1 MESIVTLIETISGFI
16 WGGTWGDA
24 RILPVGP
31 LAIVLL
37 GTGLYMMVRL
47 AGRPLLRFIPALKE
61 VWAGRKAQGDDGAI
75 TPWQAL
81 STALSGQVGTGNLAG
96 VATAL
101 TLGGPGAIFWMW
113 IVALFGMAL
122 AFSES
127 SLAIKFREK
136 DEYGRI
142 NGGPMYYIKNGL
154 GKGWGWLAVIFCLGT
169 LFSAMATGSMI
180 QANSITEAATEL
192 TNVQFGLGV
201 PTWVFGLIIAGL
213 VFAVIIGGIQSI
225 GSVAGKV
232 VPTMAALYVLI
243 AFIVLCMNAS
253 LVPGA
258 FGEIFGSAFGFR
270 EAVGG
275 AAGYGMMQAVRFG
288 IARGL
293 FSNEAGQG
301 SAPIAHAAAQTRNP
315 VQQGEIAMIGVFIDT
330 MIICTMTALVILTVQ
345 GDFKRNPALIA
356 ANNCVDNEY
365 VMMPAK
371 PGQDGV
377 AADKLERFAVGDLF
391 PSAYSADRAASYA
404 KYGSDAAAVL
414 NSCAVEVDTRIATLS
429 AIDAPTKADMK
440 ALKTAQRTKL
450 SLSEQTFAAVN
461 PAPVVDYGLETIL
474 DLIATADNEAADNE
488 ARTAARAQLDEINT
502 ELEAPLNALMLDVK
516 HAWETD
522 ANSAAVTTRAYA
534 EAIPGFG
541 AFIVPVALFFF
552 AFTTIIGWSYYG
564 EQAATYL
571 LGEWAT
577 HPFRYLW
584 VIVVFAGAMVTNTD
598 ALWLLGDIANASM
611 AFPNLIAICALSAVV
626 IAMHRKNGDPDTEDG
641 NTTLID
647 RSETDTSA

>member
-1 MESIVTLIETISGFI
+1 MESIVGVIQNVSDLI
-16 WGGTWGDA
+16 WGGTWGDTV
-24 RILPVGP
+24 IFPYQIGP

-37 GTGLYMMVRL
+37 GTGLFMMVRIG
-47 AGRPLLRFIPALKE
+47 ARPLMRFVPALKE
-61 VWAGRKAQGDDGAI
+61 VWDGRKAQGEDGAI

-113 IVALFGMAL
+113 VTALFGMAL

-127 SLAIKFREK
+127 SLALKYRET

-180 QANSITEAATEL
+180 QANSITEAAMEL
-192 TNVQFGLGV
+192 SNNQMGLGI
-201 PTWVFGLIIAGL
+201 PNWAFGIVIAVL
-213 VFAVIIGGIQSI
+213 VFAVIIGGIKSI

-232 VPTMAALYVLI
+232 VPVMAALYVLI
-243 AFIVLCMNAS
+243 AFCVLVVNAP

-258 FGEIFGSAFGFR
+258 FMEIITSAFGFR

-301 SAPIAHAAAQTRNP
+301 SAPIAHAAAQTKNP
-315 VQQGEIAMIGVFIDT
+315 VMQGEIAMIGVFIDT
-330 MIICTMTALVILTVQ
+330 IIICTMTALVILTVQ
-345 GDFKRNPALIA
+345 GDFKRSPSLIT
-356 ANNCVDNEY
+356 ANVCAD
-365 VMMPAK
+365 A
-371 PGQDGV
+371 GV
-377 AADKLERFAVGDLF
+377 ALPGELTVGDLF
-391 PSAYSADRAASYA
+391 PSAYEEGREEKITNNGALAASYLTSCA
-404 KYGSDAAAVL
+404 ATGIDVPANSLAAASDPNVL
-414 NSCAVEVDTRIATLS
+414 I
-429 AIDAPTKADMK
+429 
-440 ALKTAQRTKL
+440 
-450 SLSEQTFAAVN
+450 
-461 PAPVVDYGLETIL
+461 
-474 DLIATADNEAADNE
+474 
-488 ARTAARAQLDEINT
+488 
-502 ELEAPLNALMLDVK
+502 DVK

-522 ANSAAVTTRAYA
+522 ASSSAITTRAYA
-534 EAIPGFG
+534 EAIPMVG

-564 EQAATYL
+564 EQAVTYL
-571 LGEWAT
+571 IGEWAT

-584 VIVVFAGAMVTNTD
+584 VIVVFLGTLATD
-598 ALWLLGDIANASM
+598 YTDYLWLLGDIANASM
-611 AFPNLIAICALSAVV
+611 AFPNLIAIIALSGVV
-626 IAMHRKNGDPDTEDG
+626 VAMHKAGDDPDHAHPV
-641 NTTLID
+641 ID
-647 RSETDTSA
+647 KSQPGESEE

>member
-1 MESIVTLIETISGFI
+1 MDSIVHVIELIAGFI
-16 WGGTWGDA
+16 WGGTWDET
-24 RILPVGP
+24 RLLPVGP

-37 GTGLYMMVRL
+37 GTGLYMMIRL
-47 AGRPLLRFIPALKE
+47 GGRPLRRFFPALRE
-61 VWAGRKAQGDDGAI
+61 VWAGRKAQGEDGAI

-101 TLGGPGAIFWMW
+101 TVGGPGAIFWMW
-113 IVALFGMAL
+113 VVALFGMAL

-127 SLAIKFREK
+127 SLALKYRET

-154 GKGWGWLAVIFCLGT
+154 GKGWGWLAVIFCIGT

-180 QANSITEAATEL
+180 QANSITEAANEL
-192 TNVQFGLGV
+192 VNVQNGFNV
-201 PTWVFGLIIAGL
+201 PNWVFGVIIASL
-213 VFAVIIGGIQSI
+213 VFAVIIGGIKSI

-232 VPTMAALYVLI
+232 VPVMAALYVLI
-243 AFIVLCMNAS
+243 AFIVLVMNAP

-258 FGEIFGSAFGFR
+258 FMEIIGSAFGFR

-301 SAPIAHAAAQTRNP
+301 SAPIAHAAAKTKNP
-315 VQQGEIAMIGVFIDT
+315 VMQGEIAMIGVFIDT
-330 MIICTMTALVILTVQ
+330 IIICTMTALVILTVQ
-345 GDFKRNPALIA
+345 GDFKRSPSLIA
-356 ANNCVDNEY
+356 ANNCVDAKY
-365 VMMPAK
+365 VSMPFK
-371 PGQDGV
+371 PGQDDV
-377 AADKLERFAVGDLF
+377 LEKDRERYSVGDFF
-391 PSAYSADRAASYA
+391 PGAYDDGRVVTFAKHGADAETLLKSCQSVVSG
-404 KYGSDAAAVL
+404 KL
-414 NSCAVEVDTRIATLS
+414 NELAT
-429 AIDAPTKADMK
+429 
-440 ALKTAQRTKL
+440 QE
-450 SLSEQTFAAVN
+450 SLSREKAAELQRAKRIQTSLSSQTFAAVN
-461 PAPVVDYGLETIL
+461 PSVVTEFGKSEIVQLSETAANEEL
-474 DLIATADNEAADNE
+474 DSQAREAA
-488 ARTAARAQLDEINT
+488 AARLNEISKELST
-502 ELEAPLNALMLDVK
+502 ELDALMLNVK

-534 EAIPGFG
+534 EAIPVVGG
-541 AFIVPVALFFF
+541 YIVPIALFFF

-564 EQAATYL
+564 EQAMTYL
-571 LGEWAT
+571 VGEWAT

-584 VIVVFAGAMVTNTD
+584 VLVVFAGALVTNTD

-611 AFPNLIAICALSAVV
+611 AFPNLIAILALSGVV
-626 IAMHRKNGDPDTEDG
+626 IKMHRANDDPDKKSD
-641 NTTLID
+641 
-647 RSETDTSA
+647 

>member
-1 MESIVTLIETISGFI
+1 MESIVGVIQNVSGLI
-16 WGGTWGDA
+16 WGGTWGDTV
-24 RILPVGP
+24 IFPYQIGP

-37 GTGLYMMVRL
+37 GTGLFMMFRIG
-47 AGRPLLRFIPALKE
+47 GRPLRRFGPALKE
-61 VWAGRKAQGDDGAI
+61 VWDGRKAQGEDGAI

-113 IVALFGMAL
+113 VTAIFGMAL

-127 SLAIKFREK
+127 SLALKYRET

-154 GKGWGWLAVIFCLGT
+154 GKGWGWLAIIFCLGT

-180 QANSITEAATEL
+180 QANSITEAALEL
-192 TNVQFGLGV
+192 TNNQMGLSIPNWAVGIV
-201 PTWVFGLIIAGL
+201 IALL
-213 VFAVIIGGIQSI
+213 VFAVIIGGIKSI

-232 VPTMAALYVLI
+232 VPFMAALYVLI
-243 AFIVLCMNAS
+243 AFGVLVVNAP

-258 FGEIFGSAFGFR
+258 FMEIITSAFGFR

-301 SAPIAHAAAQTRNP
+301 SAPIAHAAAKTKNP
-315 VQQGEIAMIGVFIDT
+315 VMQGEIAMIGVFIDT
-330 MIICTMTALVILTVQ
+330 IVICTMTALVILTIQ
-345 GDFKRNPALIA
+345 GDFKRSPALIT
-356 ANNCVDNEY
+356 ANVCSEAGVDL
-365 VMMPAK
+365 
-371 PGQDGV
+371 PGD
-377 AADKLERFAVGDLF
+377 FTVGDLF
-391 PSAYSADRAASYA
+391 PSAYAEGRETIIAQNGAQAAAYLTSCAASGVEVPA
-404 KYGSDAAAVL
+404 NSLAAATDPGVL
-414 NSCAVEVDTRIATLS
+414 I
-429 AIDAPTKADMK
+429 
-440 ALKTAQRTKL
+440 
-450 SLSEQTFAAVN
+450 
-461 PAPVVDYGLETIL
+461 
-474 DLIATADNEAADNE
+474 
-488 ARTAARAQLDEINT
+488 
-502 ELEAPLNALMLDVK
+502 DVK

-522 ANSAAVTTRAYA
+522 ADSSAVTTRAYA
-534 EAIPGFG
+534 EAIPVVG

-571 LGEWAT
+571 VGEWAT

-584 VIVVFAGAMVTNTD
+584 VLVVFAGTLITNTD

-611 AFPNLIAICALSAVV
+611 AFPNLIAIIALSGVV
-626 IAMHRKNGDPDTEDG
+626 VAMHRANDDPG
-641 NTTLID
+641 HAHPVID
-647 RSETDTSA
+647 KSDQTSPGE